1 MENNILKLS
10 KPIMVNGKEVKEIPF
25 NFDDMTAQDKLNAS
39 KKYLRDGNI
48 VTVQELDPSYHMYMF
63 TEAVIKAN
71 PEMDTTDVFRI
82 NAKDAAKA
90 EKLVRDFFFLGS
102 EE

>member
-1 MENNILKLS
+1 MNNNVLKLS
-10 KPIMVNGKEVKEIPF
+10 KPIMVNGKEVNEIPF
-25 NFDDMTAQDKLNAS
+25 DLDNMTAQDKMNAS
-39 KKYLRDGNI
+39 KRYVKDGNI
-48 VTVQELDPSYHMYMF
+48 VTVQELDPSYHIYLF

-71 PEMDTTDVFRI
+71 PELDATDVMRI

-90 EKLVRDFFFLGS
+90 EKLVRDFFYLGS